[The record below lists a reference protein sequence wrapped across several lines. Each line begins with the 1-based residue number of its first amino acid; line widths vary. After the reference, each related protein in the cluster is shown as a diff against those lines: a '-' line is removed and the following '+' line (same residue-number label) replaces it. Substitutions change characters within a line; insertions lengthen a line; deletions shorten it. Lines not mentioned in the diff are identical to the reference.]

1 MIRFV
6 TRSSGVSP
14 APGAGNLPAAPWAG
28 RPRPVQAGSLRYVLP
43 LLLLLGACSQ
53 PQANNATDNQVDEH
67 RDHWRPREAQSDFL
81 DLGNDQSWLS
91 FYPQDQLDYPEY
103 FEGLNRDQKSRLR
116 LAPKDSDERVL
127 IRFSPPEGSKL
138 WPVDWYGKELMA
150 IDLPNDELN
159 QYSVAIANE
168 NDSGGPRHGT
178 ELGPANAYVLGIAKR
193 RAQREESSEEPVL
206 FKNPNGDDNNSGA
219 MFVEGRDWTYG
230 YAAKRLLGRTGTWLV
245 VVEVR
250 SKAAAKGVAPA
261 KAPKPLFDILKGISI
276 EREIG
281 LEGSPKHKCTSALDE
296 QLAGTLR
303 FADGTLRLPIS
314 EGQLVRKIGGDST
327 IQIDGEGAEPWILIR
342 RLKESEI
349 EGDLRARLRRD
360 TTFNR
365 RLKVPSG
372 KFSEGY
378 VPEGAA
384 LPIVCFDYDDSA
396 AENNLLGIL
405 KAGNELLT
413 FEVVT
418 RGVVDG
424 DKRRAAKAAALKLL
438 ANATA
443 EPATEAPEFE
453 PLVGWNAGT
462 MGTGE

>member
-6 TRSSGVSP
+6 TRSAGVSP
-14 APGAGNLPAAPWAG
+14 APGAGNLPAAPGAG

-67 RDHWRPREAQSDFL
+67 RDQWRPREAQSDFL
-81 DLGNDQSWLS
+81 DIGEQAGVEWLS
-91 FYPQDQLDYPEY
+91 FVPDDQHEYPEY
-103 FEGLNRDQKSRLR
+103 FDGLDRDQKNRLR
-116 LAPKDSDERVL
+116 LAPKGSDEQVL
-127 IRFSPPEGSKL
+127 IEFDLPGNFRL
-138 WPVDWYGKELMA
+138 WPVDWYGTELMA
-150 IDLPNDELN
+150 VSRSSDDRWQHSIAIAEDKGRSLEDVVESLAQQRGGRAFRSRPSDTFDVPHAYWCATTDDELFIYASR
-159 QYSVAIANE
+159 QLI
-168 NDSGGPRHGT
+168 GPIT
-178 ELGPANAYVLGIAKR
+178 N
-193 RAQREESSEEPVL
+193 
-206 FKNPNGDDNNSGA
+206 
-219 MFVEGRDWTYG
+219 
-230 YAAKRLLGRTGTWLV
+230 LLLI
-245 VVEVR
+245 VEVR
-250 SKAAAKGVAPA
+250 VDASVDTYDFGGVER
-261 KAPKPLFDILKGISI
+261 ILERTSI
-276 EREIG
+276 KREIG

-303 FADGTLRLPIS
+303 FPDGTLRIPIS

-327 IQIDGEGAEPWILIR
+327 IQIDGEGGEPWILIR
-342 RLKESEI
+342 RLKESET

-384 LPIVCFDYDDSA
+384 LPVVCFDYDDSA